1 MRLMSTLRGMSRG
14 DLRTSTGSPDA
25 LDINHTDRLRGRL
38 SGKRHVAAN
47 VAVIVRSAHAERT
60 GYDWPPDGRLFSS
73 GVCDDDGEKGN
84 GEDRAHARKR
94 HSRSELRKNVEIT
107 IS

>member
-14 DLRTSTGSPDA
+14 DLRAATSSPDA

-38 SGKRHVAAN
+38 SRERHMAAN
-47 VAVIVRSAHAERT
+47 VAVIVRSAHTERT
-60 GYDWPPDGRLFSS
+60 GHDGASDGRLFSS
-73 GVCDDDGEKGN
+73 GVCDNDSEKGN

-94 HSRSELRKNVEIT
+94 HSRSELRKSVEIT